1 MIRHGSR
8 PAGGQVTDGGTELFS
23 GQPTMSGGHTTG
35 DAGNALL
42 EPFGHMIRHGSRLAR
57 GQATDGG
64 AEFFSGQ
71 PVSGGHTSCERR
83 RSDYQK
89 DDGDDHG

>member
-23 GQPTMSGGHTTG
+23 GQPTMSGGHT
-35 DAGNALL
+35 
-42 EPFGHMIRHGSRLAR
+42 
-57 GQATDGG
+57 
-64 AEFFSGQ
+64 
-71 PVSGGHTSCERR
+71 SCERC